1 MQVDF
6 DGVCRNLYELT
17 FIQPSSRQALHSM
30 RSWGLLWWAQCVNTA
45 EKGIKE
51 SVRELLRGDKVLQI
65 LSHAFADA
73 FTKRTPMNLARFISM
88 QTLVHDILAARV
100 QDSMAAAAPYTDHVM
115 QNAV

>member
-1 MQVDF
+1 
-6 DGVCRNLYELT
+6 
-17 FIQPSSRQALHSM
+17 M